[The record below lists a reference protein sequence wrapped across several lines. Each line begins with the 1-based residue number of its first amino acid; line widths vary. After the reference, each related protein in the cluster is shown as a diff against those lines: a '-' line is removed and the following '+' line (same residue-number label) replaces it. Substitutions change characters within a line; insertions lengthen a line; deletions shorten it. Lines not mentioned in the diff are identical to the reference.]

1 MEKEGERDCQE
12 KVSSYFFAPLYTS
25 RRLCTKMVWLL
36 ISWETFNEFILMQS
50 TCGCLYVHFCQLHC
64 RAETEEMLRNAR
76 AEQVRNKEHFLAVQA
91 QRDRTEFERV
101 LG

>member
-1 MEKEGERDCQE
+1 MYEDGVVVDI
-12 KVSSYFFAPLYTS
+12 LGG
-25 RRLCTKMVWLL
+25 
-36 ISWETFNEFILMQS
+36 NEFILMQS
-50 TCGCLYVHFCQLHC
+50 TCGCLYVHFCQPHR